1 MLNLRVQAKILK
13 LHSGGQSFHSIAR
26 LLTVTRN
33 TVRKLI
39 RRGSIKFQR
48 LEPTNKIRDW
58 HREVMSMVA
67 ARKLTK
73 SEVHRELCTKGFHVP
88 YSTFSRYCRQNNLDF
103 SNNINSRN
111 STIILLQD
119 LFRGKNVSQYFA
131 NELLSSE
138 EIQVLLEKI
147 KKGNLRDRKKACT
160 ILAREYGLSNRTIA
174 LALNS
179 SPKTTRQYYI
189 SYKKDGISTLFSSI
203 RIKNDDSTKNA
214 TRTNRIIELL
224 HQKPRG
230 FGINRTS
237 WSLLSIAAA
246 YETQFNESISRST
259 VARSLREMRFTWK
272 KAKKIL
278 TSPDP
283 NYREKVEILLS
294 KLHALVQD
302 EQFFFLDELGPL
314 SVKKRGGRTYVLNGT
329 VPNSP
334 RRQISKGSVT
344 LLGALSATTN
354 QVTWIFGKSKDSA
367 SIIDLIE
374 ILFNQYHDKK
384 TIFITWDAVSWH
396 KSVELMTWLD
406 SFNYT
411 TKKLGKG
418 PVIEIVP
425 LPTSAQFLNVIEGV
439 FSGMMRAV
447 VHNSD
452 YQSEQEMKIAMSRH
466 LCERNS
472 FFMTNPKRVGKRI
485 WETDFFRDNDNL
497 RFGHY
502 IE

>member
-1 MLNLRVQAKILK
+1 M
-13 LHSGGQSFHSIAR
+13 
-26 LLTVTRN
+26 
-33 TVRKLI
+33 
-39 RRGSIKFQR
+39 
-48 LEPTNKIRDW
+48 
-58 HREVMSMVA
+58 
-67 ARKLTK
+67 
-73 SEVHRELCTKGFHVP
+73 
-88 YSTFSRYCRQNNLDF
+88 
-103 SNNINSRN
+103 
-111 STIILLQD
+111 
-119 LFRGKNVSQYFA
+119 
-131 NELLSSE
+131 LLS
-138 EIQVLLEKI
+138 KI
-147 KKGNLRDRKKACT
+147 KKGSLKDRKKACT

-174 LALNS
+174 SSLNS
-179 SPKTTRQYYI
+179 SPKTTRLYYS
-189 SYKKDGISTLFSSI
+189 SYREHGLSAILSSNRTKKESSTE
-203 RIKNDDSTKNA
+203 NA
-214 TRTNRIIELL
+214 TRTNRIVELL
-224 HQKPRG
+224 HQKPSG

-237 WSLLSIAAA
+237 WSQLSIAAA
-246 YETQFNESISRST
+246 YETQFNERISRST
-259 VARSLREMRFTWK
+259 VARSLKELRFTWK
-272 KAKKIL
+272 KAKRIL
-278 TSPDP
+278 ASPDP

-294 KLHALVQD
+294 KLHALAQD

-329 VPNSP
+329 IPKTP

-354 QVTWIFGKSKDSA
+354 QVTWIFGKSKDSG

-406 SFNYT
+406 SFNDT
-411 TKKLGKG
+411 TKNLCNGSIIE
-418 PVIEIVP
+418 VIP

-452 YQSEQEMKIAMSRH
+452 YQSEQEMKTAMSRH

-472 FFMTNPKRVGKRI
+472 FFMANPKRVGKRI

-497 RFGHY
+497 RFGNY
-502 IE
+502 LE